1 VRRVW
6 LIGGAAAVV
15 VVLALVLLFEGGSSV
30 PPVRRLIPAAGNGI
44 ASYDPY
50 GYAPSKRLVFQQRA
64 AAGVAHLLYAHSPGG
79 VIQTAQRVNALRPM
93 IEQAAKAGKVDPDLL
108 EAIVFLESG
117 GVPTAQASPSL
128 QGAVGLTQ
136 ILAQTGT
143 QLLGMHIDLKASARL
158 GRQIARTR
166 SPARRRR
173 LFAQRARADE
183 RFDPAK
189 SLAATVRYLNFAR
202 SKLSNRDDLAVE
214 SYHMGVGNLQNAL
227 AAYGE
232 GDIPYAQLYFD
243 SSPLRH
249 AKAWN
254 ILSSLGDQ
262 SSTYL
267 WKVLAAKEIM
277 RQWRANPQRLFN
289 RAVLQVEKNSAED
302 VMHPPSSTTAFADP
316 KALKLAEQQ
325 GVIQPLNAR
334 LLARHGL
341 RIDPGMGELAK
352 KVSATPALYRGL
364 RPEALALA
372 LYLGT
377 GVQEISRAGPLDM
390 TSSVRDKK
398 YQQVLAAEDIEA
410 THAFSQHTSGY
421 AFDIARDYRSRAQA
435 EAFQFML
442 DRLTELHLIAWVREP
457 GAIHVTVSSAARALV
472 PIIGLRPQQLR
483 RAVP

>member
-1 VRRVW
+1 MRRVL
-6 LIGGAAAVV
+6 LIGGAAAIVI
-15 VVLALVLLFEGGSSV
+15 VLALVLLFESSGST

-50 GYAPSKRLVFQQRA
+50 GYTPSQRLLFQQRA

-79 VIQTAQRVNALRPM
+79 VIATAQRVNALRPM
-93 IEQAAKAGKVDPDLL
+93 IEKAAKAGNIDPDLL
-108 EAIVFLESG
+108 EALVYLESG
-117 GVPTAQASPSL
+117 GLPAVQATPSL

-136 ILAQTGT
+136 ILAQTATG
-143 QLLGMHIDLKASARL
+143 LLGMHVDLKASARL
-158 GRQIARTR
+158 TRQIARTR

-173 LFAQRARADE
+173 LFAQRQRADE
-183 RFDPAK
+183 RFDPVK

-202 SKLSNRDDLAVE
+202 SKLGNRDDLAIE

-227 AAYGE
+227 AAYDE
-232 GDIPYAQLYFD
+232 GNVPYAQLYFD

-254 ILSSLGDQ
+254 IISSLGDQ

-267 WKVLAAKEIM
+267 WKVLAAKAIM
-277 RQWRANPQRLFN
+277 TQWRADPQRLFS

-302 VMHPPSSTTAFADP
+302 VLHRPATTTAFADP
-316 KALKLAEQQ
+316 RALKLAEQQ
-325 GVIQPLNAR
+325 GLIQPLRPA

-341 RIDPGMGELAK
+341 AIDPGMGELAR
-352 KVSATPALYRGL
+352 KVHAAPALYRGL

-377 GVQEISRAGPLDM
+377 GVQEISGTAPLVM
-390 TSSVRDKK
+390 TSSVRDKD

-410 THAFSQHTSGY
+410 THAFSQHTAGY
-421 AFDIARDYRSRAQA
+421 AFDISRDYRSRKQA

-442 DRLTELHLIAWVREP
+442 DRLTELNLIAWVREP

-472 PIIGLRPQQLR
+472 PIIGLRAQQIS
-483 RAVP
+483 RAIP